1 MSQVIQ
7 DSMLEWQPVRPEVT
21 HGIMGR
27 TLLADGVKVVLTR
40 VTPGGEFKVHRDT
53 YGHLFYFLSGEGIL
67 RVNEEEFAAKP
78 GLVARVLPGE
88 PHAYA
93 CTGNRDLVLISLN
106 LPDQVA
112 P

>member
-1 MSQVIQ
+1 MAQVIQ
-7 DSMLEWQPVRPEVT
+7 DSALEWLPVRPEVT
-21 HGIMGR
+21 HGIVGR

-40 VTPGGEFKVHRDT
+40 VAPGGEFKVHRDT

-67 RVNEEEFAAKP
+67 RVNDQEYVAKA

-93 CTGNRDLVLISLN
+93 SSGSQDLLLLSLN
-106 LPDQVA
+106 LPD
-112 P
+112 